1 MTWIIEGNP
10 LDLRDFVEERLDHE
24 VLGDTFVAIGDECW
38 DTNEVQ
44 MIDNRPILQ
53 DARKENECKYGKLL
67 NTYGA
72 EETVGSPSELNT
84 WSKVYQ
90 YSAGIGRMAHP
101 WTEWILWGHTSGPLR
116 VCVANSGYRLANIM

>member
-1 MTWIIEGNP
+1 MGAYKRLHGRQEIGSRMTWIIEGNP

-53 DARKENECKYGKLL
+53 DARDRKS
-67 NTYGA
+67 
-72 EETVGSPSELNT
+72 V
-84 WSKVYQ
+84 V
-90 YSAGIGRMAHP
+90 
-101 WTEWILWGHTSGPLR
+101 
-116 VCVANSGYRLANIM
+116 